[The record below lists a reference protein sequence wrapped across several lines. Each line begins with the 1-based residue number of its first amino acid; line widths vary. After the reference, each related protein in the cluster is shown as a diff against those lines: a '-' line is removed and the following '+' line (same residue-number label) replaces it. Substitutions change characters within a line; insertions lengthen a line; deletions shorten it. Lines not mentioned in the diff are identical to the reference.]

1 MYLYDST
8 HSKQVQKK
16 IENVFDGMSYMGGVI
31 TIIPVSKIFLQ
42 TFLLVWFS
50 SKTTSLDCKVKDRT
64 KINKNMR
71 GVLQYEFLHIS
82 FISKFDPKHFS
93 FLSLGPNMRFFISQG
108 VAFSDADRPR
118 LGEAPICGWL

>member
-42 TFLLVWFS
+42 TFLLVRFS
-50 SKTTSLDCKVKDRT
+50 SKTASLDCKVKDRT

-82 FISKFDPKHFS
+82 FISKFDPKYFS
-93 FLSLGPNMRFFISQG
+93 FLSLGPKMRFF
-108 VAFSDADRPR
+108 
-118 LGEAPICGWL
+118 

>member
-1 MYLYDST
+1 
-8 HSKQVQKK
+8 
-16 IENVFDGMSYMGGVI
+16 MSYIGGVL

-42 TFLLVWFS
+42 TFLLVRFS
-50 SKTTSLDCKVKDRT
+50 PKTTSLDCKVKDRI
-64 KINKNMR
+64 KINKNVR

-93 FLSLGPNMRFFISQG
+93 FYHWAQRCVFLNISNECFF
-108 VAFSDADRPR
+108 DADRPR